1 MDPTLA
7 RFLERL
13 EVKLDALD
21 GKLDAHREEYLP
33 RVGQLEYRVDQ
44 LEKATTE
51 RVARRWSTW
60 QLSGV
65 AGVAA
70 MFAGAVDWLKTLIG
84 G

>member
-13 EVKLDALD
+13 ENKLDGLD
-21 GKLDAHREEYLP
+21 EKLDAHRADYLP

-44 LEKATTE
+44 LEKAGE
-51 RVARRWSTW
+51 QKGSRRWSTW
-60 QLSGV
+60 QLSGI

-70 MFAGAVDWLKTLIG
+70 FLTGAVDWLTKLIG